1 MMKKKIDWKILIITS
16 LICLIPIIFGV
27 ILYDQLP
34 EQMAVHF
41 GLNNEPNSFAPKEFA
56 LFGIPLLM
64 FILQVFCCISSDF
77 MEEKKQNKK
86 YITIY
91 KWIYITIYK
100 WIIPIIEMVVYLT
113 MLAYGAGIE
122 LDMRMIVCI
131 TLGIVFTLVG
141 NYMPK
146 TELNKLQMNYIR
158 ADFWKKIK
166 RPAGYFFVIIG
177 LAFIISAFLN
187 SMVSLILLGIIIVTA
202 ILISIYSIYLFYKK
216 SGFA

>member
-41 GLNNEPNSFAPKEFA
+41 GVNNEPNSFAPKEFA

-86 YITIY
+86 
-91 KWIYITIYK
+91 YITIYK

-146 TELNKLQMNYIR
+146 TEPNKLQMNYIR

-187 SMVSLILLGIIIVTA
+187 SMVSLILLGIIIVVA

>member
-1 MMKKKIDWKILIITS
+1 MKKKIDWKILIITG
-16 LICLIPIIFGV
+16 LICLIPMIFGV

-41 GLNNEPNSFAPKEFA
+41 GVNNEPNSFAPKEFA
-56 LFGIPLLM
+56 LFGIPIFM
-64 FILQVFCCISSDF
+64 FALQVFCCIFSDF

-86 YITIY
+86 
-91 KWIYITIYK
+91 YITIYK

-146 TELNKLQMNYIR
+146 TEPNKLQMNYIR
-158 ADFWKKIK
+158 ADFWKKLK

-187 SMVSLILLGIIIVTA
+187 SMVSLILLGIIIAVA
-202 ILISIYSIYLFYKK
+202 ILITIYSIYLFYKDRK
-216 SGFA
+216 

>member
-1 MMKKKIDWKILIITS
+1 MKKIDWKILIITG

-41 GLNNEPNSFAPKEFA
+41 GVDNEPNSFAPKEFA
-56 LFGIPLLM
+56 LFGIPILM
-64 FILQVFCCISSDF
+64 FALQVFCCIFSDF

-86 YITIY
+86 
-91 KWIYITIYK
+91 YITIYK

-146 TELNKLQMNYIR
+146 TEPNKLQMNYIR

-177 LAFIISAFLN
+177 LTFIISAFLN
-187 SMVSLILLGIIIVTA
+187 SMVSLILLGIIIVAA
-202 ILISIYSIYLFYKK
+202 ILITIYSIYLFYKDRK
-216 SGFA
+216 

>member
-91 KWIYITIYK
+91 KWI
-100 WIIPIIEMVVYLT
+100 IPIIEMVVYLT

-146 TELNKLQMNYIR
+146 TEPNKLQMNYIR

>member
-1 MMKKKIDWKILIITS
+1 MKKKIDWKILIITG

-41 GLNNEPNSFAPKEFA
+41 GVDNEPNSFAPKEFA
-56 LFGIPLLM
+56 LFGIPILM
-64 FILQVFCCISSDF
+64 FALQVFCCIFSDF

-86 YITIY
+86 
-91 KWIYITIYK
+91 YITIYK

-146 TELNKLQMNYIR
+146 TEPNKLQMNYIR

-166 RPAGYFFVIIG
+166 RPAGYFFVIMG
-177 LAFIISAFLN
+177 LLFIISAFLN
-187 SMVSLILLGIIIVTA
+187 SIVSFILMI
-202 ILISIYSIYLFYKK
+202 ILIICAVLTTIYSLYLFYKNRK
-216 SGFA
+216 

>member
-1 MMKKKIDWKILIITS
+1 MKKKIDWKILIITT
-16 LICLIPIIFGV
+16 LMCIVPITFGV
-27 ILYDQLP
+27 ILYNQLP

-64 FILQVFCCISSDF
+64 TVLQIICCISSDC
-77 MEEKKQNKK
+77 MEQKKQNKK
-86 YITIY
+86 YITV
-91 KWIYITIYK
+91 YK
-100 WIIPIIEMVVYLT
+100 WIIPIIGMVCYLT

-122 LDMRMIVCI
+122 LEMRIIVCI
-131 TLGIVFTLVG
+131 TLGIIFMIVG

-146 TELNKLQMNYIR
+146 TEINKLQMRYVR
-158 ADFWKKIK
+158 EDFWEKIK

-187 SMVSLILLGIIIVTA
+187 SIVSFILMI
-202 ILISIYSIYLFYKK
+202 ILIICAVLTTIYSLYLFYKNRRNK
-216 SGFA
+216 KWLK

>member
-41 GLNNEPNSFAPKEFA
+41 GVNNEPNSFAPKEFA

-86 YITIY
+86 
-91 KWIYITIYK
+91 YITIYK

-146 TELNKLQMNYIR
+146 TEPNKLQMNYIR

-187 SMVSLILLGIIIVTA
+187 SMVSLILLGIIIVAA
-202 ILISIYSIYLFYKK
+202 ILITIYSIYLFYKDRK
-216 SGFA
+216 

>member
-1 MMKKKIDWKILIITS
+1 MKKKIDWKILIITG
-16 LICLIPIIFGV
+16 LICLIPMIFGA

-41 GLNNEPNSFAPKEFA
+41 GVNNEPNSFAPKEFA
-56 LFGIPLLM
+56 LFGIPIFM
-64 FILQVFCCISSDF
+64 FALQVFCCIFSDF

-86 YITIY
+86 
-91 KWIYITIYK
+91 YITIYK

-146 TELNKLQMNYIR
+146 TEPNKLQMNYIR

-187 SMVSLILLGIIIVTA
+187 SMVSLILLGIIIVAA
-202 ILISIYSIYLFYKK
+202 ILITIYSIYLFYKDRK
-216 SGFA
+216 

>member
-1 MMKKKIDWKILIITS
+1 MKKKIDWKILIITG
-16 LICLIPIIFGV
+16 LICLIPMIFGA

-41 GLNNEPNSFAPKEFA
+41 GVNNEPTSFAPKEFA
-56 LFGIPLLM
+56 LFGIPIFM
-64 FILQVFCCISSDF
+64 FALQVFCCIFSDF

-86 YITIY
+86 
-91 KWIYITIYK
+91 YITIYK

-146 TELNKLQMNYIR
+146 TEPNKLQMNYIR
-158 ADFWKKIK
+158 ADFWKKVK

-187 SMVSLILLGIIIVTA
+187 SMVSLILLGIIIVVA

>member
-41 GLNNEPNSFAPKEFA
+41 GVNNEPNSFAPKEFA

-91 KWIYITIYK
+91 KWI
-100 WIIPIIEMVVYLT
+100 IPIIEMVVYLT

-131 TLGIVFTLVG
+131 TLGIVFTLIG

-146 TELNKLQMNYIR
+146 TEPNKLQMNYIR

-187 SMVSLILLGIIIVTA
+187 SIVSFILMI
-202 ILISIYSIYLFYKK
+202 ILIICAVLTTIYSLYLFYKNRRNK
-216 SGFA
+216 K

>member
-1 MMKKKIDWKILIITS
+1 
-16 LICLIPIIFGV
+16 
-27 ILYDQLP
+27 
-34 EQMAVHF
+34 
-41 GLNNEPNSFAPKEFA
+41 
-56 LFGIPLLM
+56 
-64 FILQVFCCISSDF
+64 

-86 YITIY
+86 
-91 KWIYITIYK
+91 YITIYK

-113 MLAYGAGIE
+113 MLAYGAGIK

-131 TLGIVFTLVG
+131 TLGIVFTLIG

-146 TELNKLQMNYIR
+146 TEPNKLQMNYIR

-187 SMVSLILLGIIIVTA
+187 SMVSFILMI
-202 ILISIYSIYLFYKK
+202 ILIICAVLTTTYSLYLFYKNRK
-216 SGFA
+216 

>member
-1 MMKKKIDWKILIITS
+1 MKKKIDWKILIITS

-41 GLNNEPNSFAPKEFA
+41 GVNNEPNSFAPKEFA

-86 YITIY
+86 
-91 KWIYITIYK
+91 YITIYK

-146 TELNKLQMNYIR
+146 TEPNKLQMNYIR
-158 ADFWKKIK
+158 ADFWKKVK

-187 SMVSLILLGIIIVTA
+187 SMVSLILLGIIIVAA

>member
-41 GLNNEPNSFAPKEFA
+41 GVNNEPNSFAPKEFA

-91 KWIYITIYK
+91 KWI
-100 WIIPIIEMVVYLT
+100 IPIIEMVVYLT
-113 MLAYGAGIE
+113 MLAYGAGIK

-131 TLGIVFTLVG
+131 TLGIVFTLIG

-146 TELNKLQMNYIR
+146 TEPNKLQMNYIR

-187 SMVSLILLGIIIVTA
+187 SMVSFILMI
-202 ILISIYSIYLFYKK
+202 ILIICAVLTTTYSLYLFYKNRK
-216 SGFA
+216 

>member
-1 MMKKKIDWKILIITS
+1 MKKIDWKILIITG

-41 GLNNEPNSFAPKEFA
+41 GFDNEPNSFAPKEFA
-56 LFGIPLLM
+56 LFGIPILM
-64 FILQVFCCISSDF
+64 FALQVFCCIFSDF

-86 YITIY
+86 
-91 KWIYITIYK
+91 YITIYK

-146 TELNKLQMNYIR
+146 TEPNKLQMNYIR

-187 SMVSLILLGIIIVTA
+187 SIVSFILMI
-202 ILISIYSIYLFYKK
+202 ILIVFAVLTTIYSLYLFYKNRK
-216 SGFA
+216 

>member
-1 MMKKKIDWKILIITS
+1 MKKKIDWKILIITG

-41 GLNNEPNSFAPKEFA
+41 GVDNEPNSFAPKEFA
-56 LFGIPLLM
+56 LFGIPILM
-64 FILQVFCCISSDF
+64 FALQVFCCIFSDF

-86 YITIY
+86 
-91 KWIYITIYK
+91 YITIYK

-146 TELNKLQMNYIR
+146 TEPNKLQMNYIR

-187 SMVSLILLGIIIVTA
+187 SMVSLILLGIIIVAA
-202 ILISIYSIYLFYKK
+202 ILITIYSIYLFYKDRK
-216 SGFA
+216 

>member
-1 MMKKKIDWKILIITS
+1 MKKKIDWKILIITS

-41 GLNNEPNSFAPKEFA
+41 GVNNEPNSFAPKEFA

-91 KWIYITIYK
+91 KWI
-100 WIIPIIEMVVYLT
+100 IPIIEMVVYLT

-131 TLGIVFTLVG
+131 TLGIVFTLIG

-158 ADFWKKIK
+158 ADFWKKVK

-187 SMVSLILLGIIIVTA
+187 SIVSLILLGIIIVTA

-216 SGFA
+216 SDFA

>member
-1 MMKKKIDWKILIITS
+1 MKKKIDWKILIITG

-41 GLNNEPNSFAPKEFA
+41 GVDNEPNSFAPKEFA
-56 LFGIPLLM
+56 LFGIPILM
-64 FILQVFCCISSDF
+64 FALQVFCCIFSDF

-86 YITIY
+86 
-91 KWIYITIYK
+91 YITIYK

-146 TELNKLQMNYIR
+146 TEPNKLQMNYIR
-158 ADFWKKIK
+158 ADFWKKVK

-187 SMVSLILLGIIIVTA
+187 SMVSLILLGIIIAVA
-202 ILISIYSIYLFYKK
+202 ILITIYSIYVFYKDK
-216 SGFA
+216 N

>member
-1 MMKKKIDWKILIITS
+1 MKKIDWKILIITG

-41 GLNNEPNSFAPKEFA
+41 GVDNEPNSFAPKEFA
-56 LFGIPLLM
+56 LFGIPILM
-64 FILQVFCCISSDF
+64 FALQVFCCIFSDF

-86 YITIY
+86 
-91 KWIYITIYK
+91 YITIYK

-146 TELNKLQMNYIR
+146 TEPNKLQMNYIR

-187 SMVSLILLGIIIVTA
+187 SMVSLILLGIIIVVA
-202 ILISIYSIYLFYKK
+202 ILITIYSIYLFYKDRK
-216 SGFA
+216 

>member
-41 GLNNEPNSFAPKEFA
+41 GVNNEPNSFAPKEFA

-91 KWIYITIYK
+91 KWI
-100 WIIPIIEMVVYLT
+100 IPIIEMVVYLT

-131 TLGIVFTLVG
+131 TLGIVFTLIG

-146 TELNKLQMNYIR
+146 TEPNKLQMNYIR
-158 ADFWKKIK
+158 PHFWKKVK

-187 SMVSLILLGIIIVTA
+187 SMVSLILLGIIIVAA
-202 ILISIYSIYLFYKK
+202 ILISIYSIYLFYKDRK
-216 SGFA
+216 

>member
-1 MMKKKIDWKILIITS
+1 MKKKIDWKILIITT
-16 LICLIPIIFGV
+16 LMCIVPIIFGV
-27 ILYDQLP
+27 ILYNRLP

-41 GLNNEPNSFAPKEFA
+41 GLNNEPNSFASKEFA

-64 FILQVFCCISSDF
+64 TVLQIICCISSDC
-77 MEEKKQNKK
+77 MEQKKQNKK
-86 YITIY
+86 YITV
-91 KWIYITIYK
+91 YK
-100 WIIPIIEMVVYLT
+100 WIIPIIGMVCYLT

-122 LDMRMIVCI
+122 LEMRIIVCI
-131 TLGIVFTLVG
+131 TLGIIFMIVG

-146 TELNKLQMNYIR
+146 TEINKLQMRYVR
-158 ADFWKKIK
+158 KDFWEKIK

-187 SMVSLILLGIIIVTA
+187 SIVSFILMI
-202 ILISIYSIYLFYKK
+202 ILIICAVLTTIYSLYLFYKK

>member
-41 GLNNEPNSFAPKEFA
+41 GVNNEPNSFAPKEFA

-86 YITIY
+86 
-91 KWIYITIYK
+91 YITIYK

-146 TELNKLQMNYIR
+146 TEPNKLQMNYIR

-187 SMVSLILLGIIIVTA
+187 SIVSLILLGIIIVAA
-202 ILISIYSIYLFYKK
+202 ILISIYSIYLFYKDRK
-216 SGFA
+216 

>member
-41 GLNNEPNSFAPKEFA
+41 GVNNEPNSFAPKEFA

-86 YITIY
+86 
-91 KWIYITIYK
+91 YITIYK

-146 TELNKLQMNYIR
+146 TEPNKLQMNYIR
-158 ADFWKKIK
+158 ADFWKKVK

-187 SMVSLILLGIIIVTA
+187 SIVSLILLGIIIVAA
-202 ILISIYSIYLFYKK
+202 ILISIYSIYLFYKDRK
-216 SGFA
+216 VV

>member
-1 MMKKKIDWKILIITS
+1 MKKIDWKILIITG

-41 GLNNEPNSFAPKEFA
+41 GVNNEPNSFAPKEFA

-86 YITIY
+86 
-91 KWIYITIYK
+91 YITIYK

-146 TELNKLQMNYIR
+146 TEPNKLQMNYIR

-187 SMVSLILLGIIIVTA
+187 SMVSLILLGIIIVVA
-202 ILISIYSIYLFYKK
+202 ILITIYSIYLFYKDRK
-216 SGFA
+216 

>member
-1 MMKKKIDWKILIITS
+1 MKKKIDWKILIITG
-16 LICLIPIIFGV
+16 LICLIPMIFGV

-41 GLNNEPNSFAPKEFA
+41 GVNNEPNSFAPKEFA
-56 LFGIPLLM
+56 LFGIPIFM
-64 FILQVFCCISSDF
+64 FALQVFCCIFSDF

-86 YITIY
+86 
-91 KWIYITIYK
+91 YITIYK

-146 TELNKLQMNYIR
+146 TEPNKLQMNYIR

-187 SMVSLILLGIIIVTA
+187 SMVSLILLGIIIVAA
-202 ILISIYSIYLFYKK
+202 ILITIYSIYLFYKDRK
-216 SGFA
+216 

>member
-41 GLNNEPNSFAPKEFA
+41 GVNNEPNSFAPKEFA

-91 KWIYITIYK
+91 KWI
-100 WIIPIIEMVVYLT
+100 IPIIEMVVYLT

-122 LDMRMIVCI
+122 LDMRIIVCI
-131 TLGIVFTLVG
+131 TLGIIFMIVG

-146 TELNKLQMNYIR
+146 TEINKLQMYYVR
-158 ADFWKKIK
+158 KDFWEKIK
-166 RPAGYFFVIIG
+166 RPAGYFFVIMG

-216 SGFA
+216 SGLA

>member
-16 LICLIPIIFGV
+16 LLCLIPIIFGV

-41 GLNNEPNSFAPKEFA
+41 GVNNEPNSFAPKEFA

-91 KWIYITIYK
+91 KWI
-100 WIIPIIEMVVYLT
+100 IPIIEMVVYLT

-131 TLGIVFTLVG
+131 TLGIVFTLIG

-146 TELNKLQMNYIR
+146 TEPNKLQMNYIR
-158 ADFWKKIK
+158 ADFWKKVK

-187 SMVSLILLGIIIVTA
+187 SMVSLILLGIIIVVA
-202 ILISIYSIYLFYKK
+202 ILISIYSIYLFYKDRK
-216 SGFA
+216 

>member
-41 GLNNEPNSFAPKEFA
+41 GVNNEPNSFAPKEFA

-86 YITIY
+86 
-91 KWIYITIYK
+91 YITIYK

-187 SMVSLILLGIIIVTA
+187 SMVSLILLGIIIVAA
-202 ILISIYSIYLFYKK
+202 ILITIYSIYLFYKDRK
-216 SGFA
+216 

>member
-86 YITIY
+86 
-91 KWIYITIYK
+91 YITIYK

-202 ILISIYSIYLFYKK
+202 ILISIYSIYLFYKDRK
-216 SGFA
+216 

>member
-41 GLNNEPNSFAPKEFA
+41 GVNNEPNSFAPKEFA

-86 YITIY
+86 
-91 KWIYITIYK
+91 YITIYK

-146 TELNKLQMNYIR
+146 TEPNKLQMNYIR

-187 SMVSLILLGIIIVTA
+187 SIVSFILMI
-202 ILISIYSIYLFYKK
+202 ILIICAVLTTIYSLYLFYKNRRNK
-216 SGFA
+216 K

>member
-1 MMKKKIDWKILIITS
+1 MKKKIDWKILIITG
-16 LICLIPIIFGV
+16 LICLIPMIFGA

-41 GLNNEPNSFAPKEFA
+41 GVNNEPNSFAPKEFA
-56 LFGIPLLM
+56 LFGIPIFM
-64 FILQVFCCISSDF
+64 FALQVFCCIFSDF

-86 YITIY
+86 
-91 KWIYITIYK
+91 YITIYK

-122 LDMRMIVCI
+122 LDMRMIVGI

-146 TELNKLQMNYIR
+146 TEPNKLQMNYIR

-187 SMVSLILLGIIIVTA
+187 SMVSLILLGIIIVAA
-202 ILISIYSIYLFYKK
+202 ILITIYSIYLFYKDRK
-216 SGFA
+216 